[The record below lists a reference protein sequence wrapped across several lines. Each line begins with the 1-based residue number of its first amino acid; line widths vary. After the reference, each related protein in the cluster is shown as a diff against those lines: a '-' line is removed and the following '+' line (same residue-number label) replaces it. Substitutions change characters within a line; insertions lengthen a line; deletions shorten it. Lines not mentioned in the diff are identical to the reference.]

1 MKKIFLL
8 LTLMLLFTACGK
20 RGPLVPPEALV
31 PAPIKDLSVEQKGD
45 SFLVCWSGPGK
56 QEWGGP
62 LDSLAGFRVFR
73 RIVLPPSEDCEE
85 CPTAYRTV
93 KTVDP
98 EYLQDVR
105 RSGSRFCFFDGDLS
119 DGTTY
124 QYKAISFQKDG
135 AVSHDSNKAR
145 GKKASP
151 PAPPQLTAVSTPDG
165 VTLQWKPVMVPPG
178 GELEGYAV
186 YRKQAEEVM
195 PLTPLALIP
204 ADAAR
209 FADPHMEYGMR
220 YLYGVRS
227 VVRIDG
233 ERVESDLSNEV
244 EGRFSFTEE

>member
-1 MKKIFLL
+1 MKKILFLL
-8 LTLMLLFTACGK
+8 FVFLLAACGK

-31 PAPIKDLSVEQKGD
+31 PASIKDLRVEQKGD
-45 SFLVCWSGPGK
+45 RFLVCWSGPGK

-62 LDSLAGFRVFR
+62 LDGLAGFRVFR
-73 RIVLPPSEDCEE
+73 RIVLPPDEDCEE
-85 CPTAYRTV
+85 CPTAYRRV

-105 RSGSRFCFFDGDLS
+105 RSGSLFCFLDGDLN

-124 QYKAISFQKDG
+124 QYKTVSFQKDG

-145 GKKASP
+145 RKKTSP
-151 PAPPQLTAVSTPDG
+151 PAPPLLIAVATPDG
-165 VTLQWKPVMVPPG
+165 VALQWKPGSVPPG
-178 GELEGYAV
+178 GALEGYAV
-186 YRKQAEEVM
+186 YRKQVEQVM
-195 PLTPLALIP
+195 PLTPIAQVP

-209 FADPHMEYGMR
+209 FTDPHMEYGMK

-227 VVRIDG
+227 VARIDG

-244 EGRFSFTEE
+244 EGKFSLSEE